1 MRGVLNQKPVAPIPN
16 NVVAQFVDS
25 SIVEVEE
32 PIYNEK
38 GKVIDKRLVKQVKR
52 TVIPRSVLE
61 NEGLSCEMFTI
72 DNLQKAGVDPFKQ
85 TPITSPMLGN
95 SIDSVSFAQEQ
106 LNDENFINELNNQL
120 NINSNE

>member
-1 MRGVLNQKPVAPIPN
+1 MRGILNQKPVTPVPN
-16 NVVAQFVDS
+16 NVVAVFVDA

-32 PIYNEK
+32 PVYNEK

-52 TVIPRSVLE
+52 VVIPRSVLE

-72 DNLQKAGVDPFKQ
+72 ENLKKAGVDPFKQ

-95 SIDSVSFAQEQ
+95 SIDSVSFAQQQ
-106 LNDENFINELNNQL
+106 LNDENFIKDLDNQL
-120 NINSNE
+120 NPNSDE